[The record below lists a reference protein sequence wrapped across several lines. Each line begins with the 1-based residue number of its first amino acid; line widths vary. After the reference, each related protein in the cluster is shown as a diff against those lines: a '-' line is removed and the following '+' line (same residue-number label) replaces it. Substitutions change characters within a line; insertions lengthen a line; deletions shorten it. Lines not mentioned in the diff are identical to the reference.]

1 MDVFRDG
8 AMMVCEE
15 MACKEFI
22 DRYTEYVDGALAP
35 DERRRFD
42 AHLEGCKSCR
52 RYQRVLTRGLAA
64 WRALPRVST
73 SPDFLPRLQH
83 RLYHV
88 DESSKRSW
96 RGQLGRAAAI
106 AVASAGLFTLGV
118 SNGSQPLLVEVQL
131 PPVMADVP
139 TETVAESRGSR
150 FADDPSVPDWFLVPF
165 APALDDGGGLF
176 GSTYAV
182 PIATSDSIPL
192 PVERRSGQLDESR

>member
-1 MDVFRDG
+1 MDVSRDG
-8 AMMVCEE
+8 AMMVCKE

-22 DRYTEYVDGALAP
+22 ERHSEYLDGTLSA

-42 AHLEGCKSCR
+42 AHLARCKSCR
-52 RYQRVLTRGLAA
+52 RYQRVLARGLAA
-64 WRALPRVST
+64 WRALPPVST

-96 RGQLGRAAAI
+96 RSQFGRAAAI

-118 SNGSQPLLVEVQL
+118 SNGSQPVLVEVQL

-139 TETVAESRGSR
+139 AETVAESRGGR

-182 PIATSDSIPL
+182 PIATSDSVSL

>member
-1 MDVFRDG
+1 
-8 AMMVCEE
+8 MMVCEE
-15 MACKEFI
+15 MGCKEFI
-22 DRYTEYVDGALAP
+22 ERYTEYVDGALAP

-42 AHLEGCKSCR
+42 AHLKGCESCR

-64 WRALPRVST
+64 WRALPSVST

-139 TETVAESRGSR
+139 AEAVAESRGSR

-182 PIATSDSIPL
+182 PIATSDSISL

>member
-1 MDVFRDG
+1 
-8 AMMVCEE
+8 MMV
-15 MACKEFI
+15 CKEFI
-22 DRYTEYVDGALAP
+22 ERHTDYLDGTLDA

-42 AHLEGCKSCR
+42 AHLEDCRSCR
-52 RYQRVLTRGLAA
+52 RYQRVMTRGLAV

-96 RGQLGRAAAI
+96 RGQVGRAAAI

-118 SNGSQPLLVEVQL
+118 SNGSQPVLVEVQL

-139 TETVAESRGSR
+139 AETAAESQGTL
-150 FADDPSVPDWFLVPF
+150 FADDPYVPDWFLVPF

-176 GSTYAV
+176 GSSYAV
-182 PIATSDSIPL
+182 PIATSDSIVL

>member
-1 MDVFRDG
+1 MDVLRDG
-8 AMMVCEE
+8 AMMVC
-15 MACKEFI
+15 KEFVE
-22 DRYTEYVDGALAP
+22 RHTEYLDDTLAAG
-35 DERRRFD
+35 ERRRFD
-42 AHLEGCKSCR
+42 AHLEGCGSCR

-64 WRALPRVST
+64 WRALPRVTT

-88 DESSKRSW
+88 DESPKRSW
-96 RGQLGRAAAI
+96 RGQVGRAAAI

-139 TETVAESRGSR
+139 TETVAESRGGR
-150 FADDPSVPDWFLVPF
+150 FADDPYVPDSFLVPF

-176 GSTYAV
+176 GSSYAV
-182 PIATSDSIPL
+182 PIATSDSIVL
-192 PVERRSGQLDESR
+192 PVERRTGQLDESR

>member
-1 MDVFRDG
+1 MDVLRDG
-8 AMMVCEE
+8 AMMVC
-15 MACKEFI
+15 KEFVE
-22 DRYTEYVDGALAP
+22 RHTEYLDGALAAG
-35 DERRRFD
+35 EHRRFD

-83 RLYHV
+83 RLYHI
-88 DESSKRSW
+88 DEPPGRSW
-96 RGQLGRAAAI
+96 RGQFGRAAAI
-106 AVASAGLFTLGV
+106 ALASAGLFTLGV

-131 PPVMADVP
+131 PPVLADVP
-139 TETVAESRGSR
+139 AETVAESQGTR
-150 FADDPSVPDWFLVPF
+150 FADDPYVPDWFLVPF

>member
-1 MDVFRDG
+1 
-8 AMMVCEE
+8 MMVC
-15 MACKEFI
+15 KEFFE
-22 DRYTEYVDGALAP
+22 RHSEYLDGTLAA

-42 AHLEGCKSCR
+42 AHLEGCRSCR
-52 RYQRVLTRGLAA
+52 RYQRVMTRGLAV

-88 DESSKRSW
+88 DESPRRSW
-96 RGQLGRAAAI
+96 RGQVGRAAAI
-106 AVASAGLFTLGV
+106 ALASAGLFTLGV

-139 TETVAESRGSR
+139 AETVAESQGSR
-150 FADDPSVPDWFLVPF
+150 FAADPYVPDWFLVPF

-176 GSTYAV
+176 GQSYAV
-182 PIATSDSIPL
+182 PIATSDSIGL